1 MPSWIVKHPLEG
13 GVVSRTCVYVYQ
25 QSNAF
30 GFEMVEPPIGVP
42 LGAKTSHVRKASRSI
57 RSSAELGGSLN
68 VWEPA
73 ALQRVAGE
81 QSRCC
86 HPSCS
91 HCLRLVHCLTLLSLA
106 GLQSHSRS
114 APLGQQCRHRTRPST
129 WCLWCAKQQT
139 FQQVCNRFGT
149 SVESRG
155 VAKLCIIETG

>member
-1 MPSWIVKHPLEG
+1 MFINKRTRSDSSWLSHQLVWETQSREKGKQKHE
-13 GVVSRTCVYVYQ
+13 
-25 QSNAF
+25 
-30 GFEMVEPPIGVP
+30 
-42 LGAKTSHVRKASRSI
+42 
-57 RSSAELGGSLN
+57 SSAELGGSLN
-68 VWEPA
+68 VWERA

-86 HPSCS
+86 HPSWS

-106 GLQSHSRS
+106 GLQLHSRS

-129 WCLWCAKQQT
+129 WCLWCPKQQT

-155 VAKLCIIETG
+155 VAKLCIIETGAAACGAYLTCRWLAGSTRSQ